1 MVSLFPL
8 PLSYCIPLVHKI
20 IPKYEIKIC
29 VKSIVPFPQNVAR
42 HQLYLEFLRSAIV
55 GLLEA
60 PEKSMEV
67 ILWTGFLFLKV
78 S

>member
-1 MVSLFPL
+1 MF
-8 PLSYCIPLVHKI
+8 
-20 IPKYEIKIC
+20 
-29 VKSIVPFPQNVAR
+29 VPFAQNVAR

-60 PEKSMEV
+60 PEKSMEE

-78 S
+78 SKYHYTVLKPKQGKCMMSL

>member
-1 MVSLFPL
+1 VGPEGNVFMTF
-8 PLSYCIPLVHKI
+8 
-20 IPKYEIKIC
+20 
-29 VKSIVPFPQNVAR
+29 VPFVQNVAR

-60 PEKSMEV
+60 PEKSMEE

-78 S
+78 SKCDYTSADTRGVQDNW